1 MFFNFDDL
9 SASRRLYLGD
19 GGLGGTGINWQD
31 FVNQSFALGSQ
42 ALNSFGGAHTGTQ
55 FAQGPQGIF
64 NIANSG
70 VPSQVGGGGYDGGM
84 PPAQQQAAQQRGGL
98 GLDDAAG
105 SFMGYIM
112 RNPLLV
118 GGIVLG
124 AYLLFRE
131 PPKRR

>member
-1 MFFNFDDL
+1 MFFNFDDFN
-9 SASRRLYLGD
+9 
-19 GGLGGTGINWQD
+19 GGGGNRIDWQSVINQG
-31 FVNQSFALGSQ
+31 FALGSQ

-64 NIANSG
+64 NIAQSG
-70 VPSQVGGGGYDGGM
+70 VPSQGYGYAYDGGM
-84 PPAQQQAAQQRGGL
+84 AQQQALLAAQQRGGL

-105 SFMGYIM
+105 SFMNYIT

-118 GGIVLG
+118 GGVVLG